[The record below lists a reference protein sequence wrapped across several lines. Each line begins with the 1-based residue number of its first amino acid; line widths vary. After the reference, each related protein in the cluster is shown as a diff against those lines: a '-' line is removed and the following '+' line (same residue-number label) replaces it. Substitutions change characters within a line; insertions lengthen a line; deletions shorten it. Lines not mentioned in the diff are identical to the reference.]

1 MAELL
6 KGKVAVATGASSGI
20 GRASALVFAREGAKV
35 VIADVVVA
43 GGEETVRLIEA
54 AGGERC
60 VSGRDTDADG

>member
-6 KGKVAVATGASSGI
+6 KGKVAVVTGASSGI

-35 VIADVVVA
+35 IVADVVVA
-43 GGEETVRLIEA
+43 GGEETMRLIKV
-54 AGGERC
+54 AGGKRR

>member
-1 MAELL
+1 MTELL

-54 AGGERC
+54 AGGERG
-60 VSGRDTDADG
+60 VSGRDSDADG

>member
-6 KGKVAVATGASSGI
+6 KGKVAVVTGASSGI

-35 VIADVVVA
+35 IVADVVVA
-43 GGEETVRLIEA
+43 GGEETVRLIKV
-54 AGGERC
+54 AGGKRR